1 MKQTVVFFALFLGLA
16 FPLQAFEAAL
26 PAMSDSQAYKLYAR
40 QPKSELSKL
49 LYLMNRFKEG
59 RVGVIYNGQHYKSE
73 EAFRIARDFLRKNY
87 KKESAE
93 FWIKKYC
100 TRTDKGGVIL
110 FKDANNDTRPAAEAA
125 MEELQALEGAAK

>member
-1 MKQTVVFFALFLGLA
+1 MKKRVLFAVIFLSFASIAG
-16 FPLQAFEAAL
+16 AFEPAL
-26 PAMSDSQAYKLYAR
+26 PALTESQAYKLYTR

-59 RVGVIYNGQHYKSE
+59 NLQVVYNGQHYASD

-93 FWIKKYC
+93 YWIKKYC
-100 TRTDKGGVIL
+100 TRTDKGSVIL
-110 FKDANNDTRPAAEAA
+110 FKDAKNQTRPAADAA
-125 MEELQALEGAAK
+125 MEELKNIQKTGK